1 MCLGQLDSK
10 QLTLGMSFQT
20 WLECPANI
28 IIVSVLWHKYHWLYG
43 HEFEQTPGDSEGEGS
58 LACCS
63 PWGRRESD
71 MAWQL
76 NSNNNGM
83 SKLRNAAKELIY
95 LLFRWNLIDD
105 LMVKYE
111 QDIGQTER
119 Q

>member
-1 MCLGQLDSK
+1 
-10 QLTLGMSFQT
+10 
-20 WLECPANI
+20 
-28 IIVSVLWHKYHWLYG
+28 
-43 HEFEQTPGDSEGEGS
+43 
-58 LACCS
+58 
-63 PWGRRESD
+63 

-95 LLFRWNLIDD
+95 LLFRRNLIDD